1 MNFIKKVYRKLC
13 DTTYRIT
20 RMIKIILQ
28 SFVYKNKV
36 YLFGI
41 PIHGNLGDQAILL
54 AEEKF
59 LQNNLEDIKIIEV
72 ESGIVLR
79 FKKILKKLVG
89 QDVILVHGGGFLGTL
104 WIREEKMFRT
114 ILNVFH
120 DNTIIVLPQ
129 TAYFSED
136 EEGKRILEE
145 SIELYQEKF
154 IYLLQRG
161 IFI

>member
-59 LQNNLEDIKIIEV
+59 LQNNLEDIKKKSDWVTLLDLTTKIIYD
-72 ESGIVLR
+72 L
-79 FKKILKKLVG
+79 L
-89 QDVILVHGGGFLGTL
+89 DILVMEIPST
-104 WIREEKMFRT
+104 M
-114 ILNVFH
+114 
-120 DNTIIVLPQ
+120 
-129 TAYFSED
+129 
-136 EEGKRILEE
+136 
-145 SIELYQEKF
+145 
-154 IYLLQRG
+154 
-161 IFI
+161 